1 MLFSFNS
8 GYDSYYDKEIEFNIK
23 NGDIVE
29 TRKYNYPFAKIS
41 PFRID
46 EKKLIKFIYSSIN
59 WDNIPK
65 IEGKGL
71 RVLVRFSANERGL
84 IDSIN
89 VVKMKNENFIF
100 VNEAI
105 RVVKLIPEWD
115 VFYRRG
121 KHIRIPWTF
130 PVIFNKVNREKYK
143 LISNK
148 QTSPCLTIRT
158 SYEMSNGGIF
168 NIENDFFC

>member
-46 EKKLIKFIYSSIN
+46 EKKLIKFIHSSIN